1 MKVIVDQNKC
11 VASGQCVLTA
21 PEVFDQREEDGIVVL
36 LTETPPEHLADDVRQ
51 AAALCPAQA
60 IWVEEQEKKE

>member
-36 LTETPPEHLADDVRQ
+36 LAENPPEGLADDVRQ
-51 AAALCPAQA
+51 AVALCPAQA
-60 IWVEEQEKKE
+60 IWLEEKEKRE

>member
-11 VASGQCVLTA
+11 VASGQCVLSA

-36 LTETPPEHLADDVRQ
+36 LAENPPEGLADDVRQ
-51 AAALCPAQA
+51 AVTLCPAQA
-60 IWVEEQEKKE
+60 IWVEEEEKEE

>member
-11 VASGQCVLTA
+11 VASGQCVLSA

-51 AAALCPAQA
+51 ATALCPARV
-60 IWVEEQEKKE
+60 IWVEEQEQKE

>member
-11 VASGQCVLTA
+11 VASGQCVLTS

-36 LTETPPEHLADDVRQ
+36 LAENPPERLAQDVRQ

-60 IWVEEQEKKE
+60 IWLEEREKKE

>member
-11 VASGQCVLTA
+11 VASGQCVLSA
-21 PEVFDQREEDGIVVL
+21 PDVFDQREEDGIVVL
-36 LTETPPEHLADDVRQ
+36 LTEKPPDGLADDVRQ

-60 IWVEEQEKKE
+60 IWVEEEEKKE